1 MHLTNP
7 GIQNFIHP
15 TGGESVGRALNELRK
30 ESLDVY
36 NRLHSIEEDISFVN
50 EVHKAYP
57 GFPILRKPHKLQRI
71 RTDIHP
77 TIISKFAVWCMVYRS
92 TNCQS

>member
-1 MHLTNP
+1 MFVHAMLQPRSLGVRDATSDSCPPLIQSFP
-7 GIQNFIHP
+7 GIPNFIHP

-57 GFPILRKPHKLQRI
+57 GFPILRKPHKLQ
-71 RTDIHP
+71 
-77 TIISKFAVWCMVYRS
+77 
-92 TNCQS
+92 